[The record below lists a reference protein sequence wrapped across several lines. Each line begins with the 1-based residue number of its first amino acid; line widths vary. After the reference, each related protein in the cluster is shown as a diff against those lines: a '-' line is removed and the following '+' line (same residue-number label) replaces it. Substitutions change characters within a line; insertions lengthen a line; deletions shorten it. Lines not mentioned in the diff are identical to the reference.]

1 MMVKT
6 ANNHKFQQKHAKK
19 LFDILNWLFL
29 SRYNSLL
36 LILKIYIDECFIIYM
51 VTKEEVEKYLDQV
64 PQVPMKRYGAGPLL
78 VERFEISAK
87 EADDF
92 VGAWMLQNN

>member
-1 MMVKT
+1 
-6 ANNHKFQQKHAKK
+6 
-19 LFDILNWLFL
+19 
-29 SRYNSLL
+29 
-36 LILKIYIDECFIIYM
+36 M
-51 VTKEEVEKYLDQV
+51 VTQEEVEKYLDQV